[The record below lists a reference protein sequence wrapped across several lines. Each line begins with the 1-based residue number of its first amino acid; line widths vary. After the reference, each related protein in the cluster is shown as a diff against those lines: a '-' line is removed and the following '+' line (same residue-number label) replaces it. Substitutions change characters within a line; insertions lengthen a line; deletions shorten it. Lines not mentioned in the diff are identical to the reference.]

1 MHEAFSSSQHHS
13 PGVPWGGCRSWVHGE
28 RGELHQSVLEASFW
42 VVILLP
48 ACPAVRDF
56 PERRRK
62 QARWPVGGSLFRET
76 RYTIVMT

>member
-1 MHEAFSSSQHHS
+1 MRPSAALSTTVQVCR
-13 PGVPWGGCRSWVHGE
+13 GVAAGAGFMV
-28 RGELHQSVLEASFW
+28 RGVSCTRSVLEASFW

-76 RYTIVMT
+76 RYAIVMT